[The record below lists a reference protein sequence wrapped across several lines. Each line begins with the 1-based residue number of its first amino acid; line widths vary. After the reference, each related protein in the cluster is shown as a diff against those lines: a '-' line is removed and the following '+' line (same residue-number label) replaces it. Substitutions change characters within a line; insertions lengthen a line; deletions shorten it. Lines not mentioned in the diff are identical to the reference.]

1 MGMEELKKMGIVLSE
16 TQRAYYETLT
26 EEQQLDMIG
35 GILADREWEER
46 KRNIYTTRELMQDRE
61 ETRRIDGWRR

>member
-1 MGMEELKKMGIVLSE
+1 MGTEELKKMGIVLSE

-46 KRNIYTTRELMQDRE
+46 KRNIYTTRELMQDKE

>member
-16 TQRAYYETLT
+16 TQWTYYETLT

-46 KRNIYTTRELMQDRE
+46 KRNIYTTRELMQDKE

>member
-1 MGMEELKKMGIVLSE
+1 MGTEELKKMGIVLSE
-16 TQRAYYETLT
+16 TQRAHYDTLT

-46 KRNIYTTRELMQDRE
+46 KRNRYTTRELMQDQAQ
-61 ETRRIDGWRR
+61 TRRIDGWCR

>member
-46 KRNIYTTRELMQDRE
+46 KRNIYTTRELMQDKE
-61 ETRRIDGWRR
+61 GTRRIDGWCR

>member
-46 KRNIYTTRELMQDRE
+46 KRNIYTTRELMQDKE
-61 ETRRIDGWRR
+61 ETRRIDGWCR

>member
-1 MGMEELKKMGIVLSE
+1 MGTEELKKMGIVLSE

-46 KRNIYTTRELMQDRE
+46 KRNIYTTRELMQDQAQ
-61 ETRRIDGWRR
+61 TRRIDGWRR

>member
-61 ETRRIDGWRR
+61 ETRRINGWRR

>member
-46 KRNIYTTRELMQDRE
+46 KRNIYTTQELMQDKE

>member
-1 MGMEELKKMGIVLSE
+1 MGTEELKKMGIVLSE

-46 KRNIYTTRELMQDRE
+46 KRNIYTTQELMQDKE
-61 ETRRIDGWRR
+61 QTRRIDGWRR

>member
-1 MGMEELKKMGIVLSE
+1 MGTEELKKMGIVLSE

-46 KRNIYTTRELMQDRE
+46 KRNIYTTQELMQDKE
-61 ETRRIDGWRR
+61 QTRRIDGWCR

>member
-1 MGMEELKKMGIVLSE
+1 MGTEELKKMGIVLSE

-46 KRNIYTTRELMQDRE
+46 KRNIYTTRELMQDKE
-61 ETRRIDGWRR
+61 ETRRIDGWCR

>member
-1 MGMEELKKMGIVLSE
+1 MGKEELKKMGIVLSE
-16 TQRAYYETLT
+16 TQQAHYDTLT

-61 ETRRIDGWRR
+61 YTRRIDGWCR

>member
-46 KRNIYTTRELMQDRE
+46 KRNIYTTRELMQDKE
-61 ETRRIDGWRR
+61 GTRRIDGWRR